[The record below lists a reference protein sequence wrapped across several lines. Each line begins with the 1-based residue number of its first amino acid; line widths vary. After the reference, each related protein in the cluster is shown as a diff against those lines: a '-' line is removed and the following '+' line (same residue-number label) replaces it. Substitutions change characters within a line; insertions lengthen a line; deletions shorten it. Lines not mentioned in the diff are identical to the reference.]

1 MRTLAT
7 AAIAAGL
14 LYSMT
19 AGASAQNDHVLPG
32 GYGYYGHGPQAAQR
46 FYQCEHFTS
55 NSGCCPIGYSWYPGI
70 LGGYCGRHV
79 MSLPW
84 DWWTSYLGL

>member
-1 MRTLAT
+1 MMRTLAT

-19 AGASAQNDHVLPG
+19 AGASAHYSSVPG
-32 GYGYYGHGPQAAQR
+32 GYGYYGHGPRAAER
-46 FYQCEHFTS
+46 FYQCQHFTS

-70 LGGYCGRHV
+70 FSGYCGWHV
-79 MSLPW
+79 MGLPW
-84 DWWTSYLGL
+84 NR